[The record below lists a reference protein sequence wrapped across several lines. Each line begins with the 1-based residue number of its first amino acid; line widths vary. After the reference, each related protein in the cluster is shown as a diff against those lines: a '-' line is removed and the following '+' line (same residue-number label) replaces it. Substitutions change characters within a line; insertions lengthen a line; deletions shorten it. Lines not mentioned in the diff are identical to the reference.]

1 MENKY
6 QESFVTMCKNLKKRK
21 TTTNKN
27 KVLSDLSQM
36 MKMLGLEYKLIDE
49 KNLSG
54 KSMIAYKNIDF
65 KYLVIADYN
74 VRDIMYLK
82 CRQKIND
89 QTYNSKKQILNLS
102 FIMIV
107 TLLIATIGIII
118 VFTLGKNNIFATIIG
133 VLIILF
139 SLLFPRMQDVFNA
152 SKSAALFCLIEVAKN
167 LMDFPIGICFLNE
180 TGNEQ
185 GMIHLEKEYPEL
197 PKIYINQLGKE
208 ENLYVL
214 VKNKSIYSKLNTC
227 ETNIYKLE
235 LLENDQDTIIRQ
247 FKNGILISTCDFND
261 MSCIMPGT
269 PNDDVSNLGKIDDI
283 LHVISQIVK

>member
-6 QESFVTMCKNLKKRK
+6 QESYVTMCKNLKKRK
-21 TTTNKN
+21 TTNNKN
-27 KVLSDLSQM
+27 KALSDLSQM

-54 KSMIAYKNIDF
+54 KSMIAYKNKDF

-82 CRQKIND
+82 CRQKINN

-152 SKSAALFCLIEVAKN
+152 SKSAALFCLIEVA
-167 LMDFPIGICFLNE
+167 INE

-185 GMIHLEKEYPEL
+185 GLIHLEKEYPEL
-197 PKIYINQLGKE
+197 TKIYINQIGKE

-214 VKNKSIYSKLNTC
+214 VKNKSLYSKLKAF
-227 ETNIYKLE
+227 ETSIDKLE

-247 FKNGILISTCDFND
+247 FKNGILISTCDLND

-283 LHVISQIVK
+283 LNVISQIVK

>member
-6 QESFVTMCKNLKKRK
+6 QESYVTMCKNLKKRK
-21 TTTNKN
+21 TTNNKN
-27 KVLSDLSQM
+27 KALSDLSQM

-54 KSMIAYKNIDF
+54 KSMIAYKNKDF

-82 CRQKIND
+82 CRQKINN

-107 TLLIATIGIII
+107 TLLIATIGIIT

-139 SLLFPRMQDVFNA
+139 SLIFPRMQDVFNA

-167 LMDFPIGICFLNE
+167 LMDLSIGICFLNE

-185 GMIHLEKEYPEL
+185 GLIHLEKEYPEL
-197 PKIYINQLGKE
+197 TKIYINQIGKE

-214 VKNKSIYSKLNTC
+214 VKNKSLYSKLNTF
-227 ETNIYKLE
+227 ETNIDKLE

-247 FKNGILISTCDFND
+247 FKNGILISTCDLKD

-283 LHVISQIVK
+283 LNVISQIVK

>member
-21 TTTNKN
+21 TTNNKN
-27 KVLSDLSQM
+27 KALSDLSQM

-54 KSMIAYKNIDF
+54 KSMIAYKNKDF

-107 TLLIATIGIII
+107 TFLIATIGIIT
-118 VFTLGKNNIFATIIG
+118 VFTFGKNNIFATIIG

-139 SLLFPRMQDVFNA
+139 SLIFPRMQDVFNA
-152 SKSAALFCLIEVAKN
+152 SKNAALFCLIEVAKN
-167 LMDFPIGICFLNE
+167 LMDLSIGICFLNE

-185 GMIHLEKEYPEL
+185 GLIHLEKEYPEL
-197 PKIYINQLGKE
+197 TKIYINQIGKE

-214 VKNKSIYSKLNTC
+214 VKNKSLYSKLNTF
-227 ETNIYKLE
+227 ETNIDKLE

-247 FKNGILISTCDFND
+247 FKNGILISTCDLKD

-283 LHVISQIVK
+283 LNVISQIVK